1 MIDITLTVFI
11 LMSSFLL
18 AIFLVF
24 YSSRTI
30 VVYCAVTQSLC
41 STQFA
46 KNESYRLSCARFPF
60 YDHGYTTGEIYP
72 PAILR

>member
-1 MIDITLTVFI
+1 MIDISLTVFI
-11 LMSSFLL
+11 FNVKFF
-18 AIFLVF
+18 INNILVF

-30 VVYCAVTQSLC
+30 VVDYAVVHSLC
-41 STQFA
+41 YTQFA